1 MKRINTYLQHQIKVV
16 NIRATAVGI
25 FVLIALQLNAQEQK
39 VQRDL
44 YFWGYY
50 DFEFQLH
57 KDWNVELK
65 NQIRLNENI
74 SRFDYTT
81 LDAAIEHETFKWL
94 SLSATY
100 RYTLKNHIEDGWK
113 SEHQVRGTADFSYTI
128 GNFKLYNR
136 NRFQRGVD
144 DIAGSEEASFS
155 QVFYRNRTRV
165 KYEIARRWDAYAYF
179 EAYWRLGARAPGDGY
194 VYRKRYGAGI
204 DFEVNP
210 RESVRLFYIMDEQ
223 VRSSRP
229 SFRYFIG
236 FGYSRTID
244 LRKS

>member
-1 MKRINTYLQHQIKVV
+1 MK
-16 NIRATAVGI
+16 IRTIAAGI
-25 FVLIALQLNAQEQK
+25 LVLASSHLVAQEQN

-57 KDWNVELK
+57 KDWNVALK
-65 NQIRLNENI
+65 NQIRLNENV

-81 LDAAIEHETFKWL
+81 LDAEIEHETFKWL

-100 RYTLKNHIEDGWK
+100 RYTLKNHLKDGWR
-113 SEHQVRGTADFSYTI
+113 SEHQVRGTADFSHKL

-136 NRFQRGVD
+136 NRIQTGVD
-144 DIAGSEEASFS
+144 DVIGDEEASFS
-155 QVFYRNRTRV
+155 QLFYRNRTRV
-165 KYEIARRWDAYAYF
+165 KYSISRRWDAYAYF
-179 EAYWRLGARAPGDGY
+179 EAYWRLGVRKPDDGY

-223 VRSSRP
+223 VRNSRP

-236 FGYSRTID
+236 FGYSRTFD